1 MSDAL
6 GMPCALLSL
15 VSGVVGLA
23 MALVLWWRAL
33 PKDIDRLGDQAG
45 MFSAA
50 VGLSLAAIGIASTR
64 KSVRRVA
71 IVALL
76 VNIAILA
83 FVLDNIFLF
92 TRL

>member
-1 MSDAL
+1 
-6 GMPCALLSL
+6 
-15 VSGVVGLA
+15 
-23 MALVLWWRAL
+23 
-33 PKDIDRLGDQAG
+33 